1 MVNFINNH
9 LSNFNP
15 SEPMFWRMKLSYAD
29 FCELE
34 AAVADASDAEMMAH
48 PVAALCYLAEW
59 YKWRYAPG
67 HGNKVR
73 HFNPTSEQIR
83 QLLAD
88 AGIDADRWVAV
99 NPETGRHSW
108 LYSVYVLGGLPVAHE
123 LSRRADN
130 RFLRQ
135 LCSLYH
141 GSFVSPSGK
150 RGLHIDDSGRAE
162 AFRLSLKE
170 GGSLNL
176 FIREIVNGNAPFAQ
190 EDIKDGL
197 SPASRLIQ
205 RIIDANNE
213 VLRDKF
219 RLEWRIYAPPLG
231 SGGSMAFSRRLCLN
245 LLPEITGE
253 GLNQYLMYDRVM
265 MWGFENPAELR
276 WIEIGV
282 DFLHRGNVVVSMP
295 NQITYTNNYNPDRGF
310 LSVGVEQCKVLR
322 DVPVAD
328 FDTIVITAKGAN
340 GECHEAQRFDMEGCM
355 QLYATDVPDE
365 WSNTTRSQR
374 ATAVLWT
381 APWRNVEPLVEGLT
395 STRPFRNRKDG
406 IGKRKYHLT
415 LVPESFTLCL
425 PTHNS
430 QDWVGV
436 PPLGNGGSITFYD
449 HQGTDTLTARRHDD
463 TVRYIHGDKVRCRV
477 EIDDEE
483 DEILLPLLMTR
494 EDVVIR
500 RLTEDEFGEIIE
512 EFIEPDTI
520 EWKDGARFTDWTEE
534 TAPPV
539 GVVKIRCMVRG
550 RLLVKEFAYIGGE
563 IIRDLDNREIT
574 MEPPLPSGGTIKLGT
589 SKTEID
595 FTAPASPFIPCHI
608 KHITVDVWQPL
619 RYKEINRGDNCY
631 YRTEE
636 ERFAVPAMTANELW
650 VAVFGER
657 GYQSYN
663 CLPLIRLYA
672 AKGENKDKVA
682 MLLNAR
688 EDEKISLWTE
698 KATNLDAIA
707 PPELDVVM
715 AYPNPE
721 GKGKWLLWDFNSEH
735 EPTETDYNV
744 ELGKATVLFQDL
756 REASSPTQIYAPKR
770 RPPGPWDKIKCTPLD
785 CFKIAA
791 KYKAYYFLFS
801 PLEKLKNADDFNA
814 QVYSPLLEEYNGNL
828 PIDLKNELTRAAIEL
843 GFLNTTDQS

>member
-1 MVNFINNH
+1 MAKNKLDIFTKKH
-9 LSNFNP
+9 LNDFNP

-34 AAVADASDAEMMAH
+34 AAVADASDADMMAQ

-67 HGNKVR
+67 RGNKVR
-73 HFNPTSEQIR
+73 HFNPTSEEIR

-88 AGIDADRWVAV
+88 AGIDANRWVAV

-123 LSRRADN
+123 LSRRVDN

-135 LCSLYH
+135 LCRMYH
-141 GSFVSPSGK
+141 GESVGAD
-150 RGLHIDDSGRAE
+150 LDDSGRAE

-176 FIREIVNGNAPFAQ
+176 FIREIVNGNAPFAT

-219 RLEWRIYAPPLG
+219 RLEWRISAPQG
-231 SGGSMAFSRRLCLN
+231 SDTFSRRLCLN

-276 WIEIGV
+276 WIEIDI
-282 DFLHRGNVVVSMP
+282 DFLHRGIVVVSMP

-310 LSVGVEQCKVLR
+310 LSVGIEQCKVLR

-340 GECHEAQRFDMEGCM
+340 GECHEAQRFEVEGCM

-365 WSNTTRSQR
+365 WSNATRSQR

-406 IGKRKYHLT
+406 MGTRKYHLT
-415 LVPESFTLCL
+415 LVPESFTLVA
-425 PTHNS
+425 P
-430 QDWVGV
+430 
-436 PPLGNGGSITFYD
+436 NGDEVTFYD

-463 TVRYIHGDKVRCRV
+463 TVRYLQGDKVKCRV

-483 DEILLPLLMTR
+483 DEIILPLLMTR

-500 RLTEDEFGEIIE
+500 RLTEDEFSETIE

-534 TAPPV
+534 TTPPV
-539 GVVKIRCMVRG
+539 GVVKIRCLVRG
-550 RLLVKEFAYIGGE
+550 RLLVKEFAYIGGK
-563 IIRDLDNREIT
+563 IIRDLDNREIIV
-574 MEPPLPSGGTIKLGT
+574 PSGGW
-589 SKTEID
+589 
-595 FTAPASPFIPCHI
+595 FIPSGEHI
-608 KHITVDVWQPL
+608 WHSTPFEPSVETYIKNITVDVWQPL
-619 RYKEINRGDNCY
+619 RYKEINRGNNCY

-663 CLPLIRLYA
+663 CLPLIRFYA
-672 AKGENKDKVA
+672 SKGENKDKVA

-688 EDEKISLWTE
+688 EDEKVSLWTE
-698 KATNLDAIA
+698 KATNLDATA
-707 PPELDVVM
+707 PLELDVVM
-715 AYPNPE
+715 AYPNTE
-721 GKGKWLLWDFNSEH
+721 GKGKWMLWDFNSEH
-735 EPTETDYNV
+735 EPTEADYNV

-801 PLEKLKNADDFNA
+801 PLEKLKSADDFNA

-828 PIDLKNELTRAAIEL
+828 PIDIKNELTRAACEL
-843 GFLNTTDQS
+843 GFLNISDQS